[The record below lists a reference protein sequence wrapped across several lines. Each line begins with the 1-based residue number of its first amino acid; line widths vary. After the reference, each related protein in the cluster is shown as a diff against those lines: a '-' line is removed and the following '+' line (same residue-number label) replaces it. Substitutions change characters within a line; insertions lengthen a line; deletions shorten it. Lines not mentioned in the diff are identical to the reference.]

1 MQKKTNSLQIE
12 SNMVPSSISFKISET
27 NNIVY
32 ILSPYRTLG
41 CRLQPTLISPL
52 FLDLSLQKKK
62 NINLVVSHAYCV
74 VFFALLV
81 FILCLVYTM
90 LPVSLD
96 CPFLIAPPV
105 FSNILLLSS
114 HIAWVSVCSL
124 TPTIWYDDEV
134 RFVLDQHCY
143 R

>member
-1 MQKKTNSLQIE
+1 MITHYSCKKKYNSMQIE
-12 SNMVPSSISFKISET
+12 SNTVPSSISFKISET

-52 FLDLSLQKKK
+52 FLDLSLQKNKNK
-62 NINLVVSHAYCV
+62 NINFVVSHAYCD
-74 VFFALLV
+74 VFFVLLV
-81 FILCLVYTM
+81 FILCLVYPM

-105 FSNILLLSS
+105 FSNILLISS
-114 HIAWVSVCSL
+114 HIA
-124 TPTIWYDDEV
+124 
-134 RFVLDQHCY
+134 
-143 R
+143 